1 MTEQIS
7 IMLDSEDKKNFEEF
21 TGMKFVDGMKLL
33 MDNIKYGGQLGLDP
47 FWSEENQKC
56 LQKSIR
62 ELEEG
67 KNVVKFTAEEWEKFV
82 NAQELQWQSLWR
94 VPLLANEWQKDVETD
109 K

>member
-33 MDNIKYGGQLGLDP
+33 MDNIKYGGQLGLAP

-56 LQKSIR
+56 SKVHCGRMGEIRKCTRNSMTEPLKSTFI
-62 ELEEG
+62 G
-67 KNVVKFTAEEWEKFV
+67 K
-82 NAQELQWQSLWR
+82 
-94 VPLLANEWQKDVETD
+94 
-109 K
+109 